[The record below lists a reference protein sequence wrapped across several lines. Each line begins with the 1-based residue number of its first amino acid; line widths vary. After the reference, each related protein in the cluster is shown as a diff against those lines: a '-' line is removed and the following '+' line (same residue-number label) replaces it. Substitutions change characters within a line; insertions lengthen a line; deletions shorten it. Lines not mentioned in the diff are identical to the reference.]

1 MSPRLTPVSVC
12 RTSRATGPW
21 SAMSAYRELVFTA
34 TASPMPAICDVI
46 QLKSFMMLDAFTTS
60 MKCSSV
66 NL

>member
-1 MSPRLTPVSVC
+1 
-12 RTSRATGPW
+12 
-21 SAMSAYRELVFTA
+21 MSAYRELVFTA

-46 QLKSFMMLDAFTTS
+46 QLKSFMMFDALTTS